1 MEFQSRRFNQ
11 LSMNQRINYMYT
23 GGIDRLLVLEGLT
36 KERSQ
41 GRVNYFELSSNS
53 LFITTPVQLIK
64 NELDVTLGNNV
75 MIKKL
80 VKEK

>member
-23 GGIDRLLVLEGLT
+23 GGIDRHLVLEGLT
-36 KERSQ
+36 EERSQ

-53 LFITTPVQLIK
+53 SFITTPVQLIK
-64 NELDVTLGNNV
+64 NKLDVTLGNNV
-75 MIKKL
+75 MKKNL
-80 VKEK
+80 

>member
-41 GRVNYFELSSNS
+41 GRVNYFELGSNS
-53 LFITTPVQLIK
+53 SFISTPVQLIK
-64 NELDVTLGNNV
+64 NKLDVTLGNNV
-75 MIKKL
+75 MKKNL
-80 VKEK
+80 